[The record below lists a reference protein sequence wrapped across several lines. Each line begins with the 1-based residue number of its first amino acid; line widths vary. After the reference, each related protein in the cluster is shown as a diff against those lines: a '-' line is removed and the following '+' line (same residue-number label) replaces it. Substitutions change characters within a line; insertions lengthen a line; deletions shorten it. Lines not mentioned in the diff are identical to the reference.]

1 MLTEGIPNA
10 DYHAGPEL
18 SRSTAHSLLGSCP
31 AKVRHDLDNPSPTKS
46 SALIMGGCTH
56 GMVLEPHSVQD
67 EYGLKPAF
75 IDGSGPRTGAYK
87 EAFAIMQDERPGV
100 RWLTTS
106 EWDTCSAMAE
116 SALGNA
122 VLKDYMSD
130 VDAVAEGSGHFEL
143 EGAKCKVRP
152 DLYSP
157 NAEVIVDLKTTYD
170 ASEMGFRK
178 SVRNFGYAWQSC
190 WYLTG
195 MRLLGLKARNL
206 IFVAVDKE
214 PPHVTAAYAL
224 TISEIE
230 RRVPDM
236 QQACRLWAE
245 CTSSGVWPG
254 YADDVRTLDL
264 SKWGGDKRRISLSQA
279 ARDFGV
285 SRTFVYKLLED
296 HDIETKFIGNRR
308 TVDFQGFANA
318 LRRHHA
324 GRAA

>member
-1 MLTEGIPNA
+1 MLTKGIPNA
-10 DYHAGPEL
+10 EYHAGSEL
-18 SRSTAHSLLGSCP
+18 SRSVADALLKTCP
-31 AKVRHDLDNPSPTKS
+31 AKVKYDLDNPSPTKS

-56 GMVLEPHSVQD
+56 AMVLEPESIQY
-67 EYGLKPAF
+67 EYDVKPAF
-75 IDGSGPRTGAYK
+75 IDGSGPRTNAYK
-87 EAFAIMQDERPGV
+87 EAFALEQEERPGI
-100 RWLTTS
+100 RWLTAS

-116 SALGNA
+116 SALENP
-122 VLKDYMSD
+122 VLRDYLSD
-130 VDAVAEGSGHFEL
+130 VDSVAEGTGFFEL

-178 SVRNFGYAWQSC
+178 SVRNFGYGFQAA

-206 IFVAVDKE
+206 IFVAVEKE
-214 PPHVTAAYAL
+214 PPHATASYAL

-236 QQACRLWAE
+236 QRACRLWAE

-264 SKWGGDKRRISLSQA
+264 SQWGGDKRRISLSQA
-279 ARDFGV
+279 ARDFSV

-308 TVDFQGFANA
+308 TVDFQAFANA
-318 LRRHHA
+318 LRRHNE